1 MNGAFAIRRHR
12 NVIFTKRGIR
22 TLPRLP
28 ITDRDNA
35 VHAPD
40 TQMLYKYL
48 RLFDGVCAS
57 HNQRHEHGHDW
68 RDNDPAVEP
77 MVEIYQGTVKT
88 MNGPALRVRRVKA
101 TRSAAGS
108 RRASSTLALLKG
120 YKFSFECS
128 SDHLSTHI
136 SYAMVLAE
144 NNSREAVQK
153 AMKLRHTYGATDN
166 IVADYR
172 CTADGKEHIM
182 GDEFK
187 TSQPPTVKSS

>member
-1 MNGAFAIRRHR
+1 
-12 NVIFTKRGIR
+12 
-22 TLPRLP
+22 
-28 ITDRDNA
+28 
-35 VHAPD
+35 
-40 TQMLYKYL
+40 L
-48 RLFDGVCAS
+48 R
-57 HNQRHEHGHDW
+57 
-68 RDNDPAVEP
+68 
-77 MVEIYQGTVKT
+77 
-88 MNGPALRVRRVKA
+88 
-101 TRSAAGS
+101 
-108 RRASSTLALLKG
+108 G

-153 AMKLRHTYGATDN
+153 AMKQRHTYGATDN

-187 TSQPPTVKSS
+187 TSQPPTVKVKLIGTAPFKKVTLVKDDVEIVLGEPNKAERSEERRVGKECRCRWTSEH